1 MPSLLRAL
9 DVDRD
14 TAALH
19 QIYSDEES
27 ARYLAQPATSSLEET
42 HALLSSWTK
51 GWEANSWAIT
61 DGQSSDALGRVS
73 TYGGDMNVWE
83 IGVILHPSARRRGLA
98 RQATAEALDITFE
111 RDGAR
116 RIFADIDP
124 DNIASIRLFES
135 LGFKL
140 EGHMRESYETHIGV
154 RDALIYGLLR
164 TDPLP
169 WRA

>member
-9 DVDRD
+9 DVERD
-14 TAALH
+14 TPALH
-19 QIYSDEES
+19 AIYGDEDS
-27 ARYLAQPATSSLEET
+27 ARYLAQPATASIDET
-42 HALLSSWTK
+42 RALLSGWTK

-61 DGQSSDALGRVS
+61 DGQSDKAIGRVA
-73 TYGGDMNVWE
+73 TYGGDMSVWE
-83 IGVILHPSARRRGLA
+83 IGIQLHPAARGRGLA

-124 DNIASIRLFES
+124 DNATSIRLFES

-164 TDPLP
+164 TDSHP
-169 WRA
+169 WQA